1 MKLQL
6 KSAVLVAKKRV
17 IPVFVALCLFVLPSI
32 VFGQN
37 PGDNPDAEP
46 QAVPLDPKMT
56 VILIGMGVMLAM
68 RIIKKRVASLKPQAV
83 TVK

>member
-1 MKLQL
+1 MKLT
-6 KSAVLVAKKRV
+6 SAAVVVRKRILPILV
-17 IPVFVALCLFVLPSI
+17 VFCLFVIPNI

-56 VILIGMGVMLAM
+56 IILIGMGVMLAM
-68 RIIKKRVASLKPQAV
+68 RIIKKRAASLKPQAV
-83 TVK
+83 TIQ